1 MRRQRP
7 CDARSPPRP
16 SPAWKHFKG
25 HPLPSLWILQLLPS
39 LCTPTRSQADNGPL
53 CSEREIITAKA
64 RCQGEARLCPITVW
78 LKGCV
83 SFRFFLSLYGQAAKH
98 QPSPQSAQ
106 GTEVCFELGFH
117 CLHSLPTHVW
127 SDSIAVCSSEER
139 GQGGR
144 EQRLRPQSSPTS
156 PTA

>member
-1 MRRQRP
+1 MALQRNARVCNVRRACAGEKTETLRCPLSAQAQPSLEALQRP
-7 CDARSPPRP
+7 P
-16 SPAWKHFKG
+16 SPF
-25 HPLPSLWILQLLPS
+25 PLDPAASPFPVHS
-39 LCTPTRSQADNGPL
+39 HASQADNGPL

-98 QPSPQSAQ
+98 RPSPQSAQ

-127 SDSIAVCSSEER
+127 SDSIAVCSSEE
-139 GQGGR
+139 
-144 EQRLRPQSSPTS
+144 
-156 PTA
+156 